1 MDLNINFKDYF
12 YENSLNELLNL
23 NYEVNDN
30 YSPEFVNQN
39 DGGDAYRPELNDLIR
54 LHFIVRSRRILTV
67 MELGAGWSTLVLA
80 HAMKQNYDDYH
91 SKIEGIRRKNP
102 FKVYTVETES
112 KYADIVKDRIGNEY
126 KDYVD
131 FTVTTS
137 SLTTF
142 NDRICGKHDEL
153 PNVCPD
159 LIYVDGPNPKSI
171 IGNINGIHMDHQD
184 RTTVICDALIIEP
197 FLLPRTLILFDGL
210 TNNARF
216 HKNNFQRNWTYT
228 HNENEDYSI
237 FELNEDPL
245 GLYNRNQLKFQNI
258 I

>member
-112 KYADIVKDRIGNEY
+112 KYADIVKDRIGLLGE
-126 KDYVD
+126 
-131 FTVTTS
+131 
-137 SLTTF
+137 
-142 NDRICGKHDEL
+142 
-153 PNVCPD
+153 
-159 LIYVDGPNPKSI
+159 
-171 IGNINGIHMDHQD
+171 
-184 RTTVICDALIIEP
+184 IEV
-197 FLLPRTLILFDGL
+197 
-210 TNNARF
+210 
-216 HKNNFQRNWTYT
+216 HK
-228 HNENEDYSI
+228 
-237 FELNEDPL
+237 
-245 GLYNRNQLKFQNI
+245 
-258 I
+258 